1 LQYSLVQERAIWC
14 LRHPLTLL
22 LFLVV
27 GRRDCRHLDAWQPPV
42 CIRPCVLPPCCA
54 HMHTDAT
61 RVLGLHTIMSSRSV
75 VVSPRTRHDRS
86 PTPPNRLLVHPK
98 RDDAARSS
106 GRGGNRARGHQ
117 PQCASHRHFWTGPET
132 DLVSLPWLV
141 DAWMATPLTR
151 RCSVA
156 ENALL
161 SALLIPLNWN
171 R

>member
-1 LQYSLVQERAIWC
+1 LFSRGNEGSLQCSLVQERAIWC
-14 LRHPLTLL
+14 LRHHLTLL

-27 GRRDCRHLDAWQPPV
+27 GRRDCRHLDARQPPV

-54 HMHTDAT
+54 HMHAT
-61 RVLGLHTIMSSRSV
+61 RMLGLHTLMSSRSV

-106 GRGGNRARGHQ
+106 GRGGKRARGHQ

-141 DAWMATPLTR
+141 DNT
-151 RCSVA
+151 SVA
-156 ENALL
+156 ELL
-161 SALLIPLNWN
+161 SALLVPLSWN